1 MSTWL
6 ALALTVAALAQQP
19 GPASSRPTAPA
30 VEAPAEEPEAPA
42 DTDAPQDVEPAE
54 APPVEAPDTDAP
66 EAAPDVEPEEPAP
79 EEPAPALPEPV
90 EILIPAEDAP
100 EPRPADAPAPE
111 DLVSP
116 VPLESPRPIEEA
128 PAPAPVPAPAPAPAP
143 VPAPAPAP
151 EEVPFT
157 GPVAPPARP
166 PAAESEPPII
176 IVPPQG
182 PFQPA
187 RDALRD
193 ALLPELPMRGLRN
206 GLALLLLA
214 LASVL
219 MANLARRA
227 RAPLLPDGVLPTTL
241 RLVETVSRL
250 LVVFFVLGVLA
261 AWLPASIAPG
271 LPWVVVAIAVAVGWS
286 ARDVLP
292 DLVGWL
298 FISLEGNVRPG
309 QWLSV
314 DGRRGRV
321 ERVGMR
327 ATRLRDHLGNVL
339 LMPNRALVRGPITAD
354 VGWPTIEVRLRLDPA
369 HGPARIRSALRE
381 AAELSPWVAPCEP
394 EVYREG
400 EAWVVRLDLLD
411 GTFADRLE
419 GTLAERVEEILAR

>member
-6 ALALTVAALAQQP
+6 LVLAAVAALAQQP
-19 GPASSRPTAPA
+19 GPASPRPVRTAPSVETPA
-30 VEAPAEEPEAPA
+30 AAADTDVPEADPVEAPPVA
-42 DTDAPQDVEPAE
+42 DTDAPAAVAPDVPEAPAETPEPSPAPASMGPVEVLTPSTESPESPPAE
-54 APPVEAPDTDAP
+54 APSPGEL
-66 EAAPDVEPEEPAP
+66 VEPLPSARPIPSVEVEPARP
-79 EEPAPALPEPV
+79 TPAPAEVQGP
-90 EILIPAEDAP
+90 
-100 EPRPADAPAPE
+100 
-111 DLVSP
+111 
-116 VPLESPRPIEEA
+116 
-128 PAPAPVPAPAPAPAP
+128 PAPVEVQGPPAPPPRAPA
-143 VPAPAPAP
+143 
-151 EEVPFT
+151 ET
-157 GPVAPPARP
+157 
-166 PAAESEPPII
+166 EPPII

-182 PFQPA
+182 PLQPA

-214 LASVL
+214 IASAL
-219 MANLARRA
+219 MANLARRS
-227 RAPLLPDGVLPTTL
+227 RAPLLPDGILPTTL
-241 RLVETVSRL
+241 RLVETVARI

-292 DLVGWL
+292 DLVAWL
-298 FISLEGNVRPG
+298 LLSLEGNLRPG

-314 DGRRGRV
+314 EGRRGRV

-327 ATRLRDHLGNVL
+327 ATRLRDHLGNVV
-339 LMPNRALVRGPITAD
+339 LMPNRFLVRAPVTAD

-394 EVYREG
+394 EVYRDG

-411 GTFADRLE
+411 GTFADRVE